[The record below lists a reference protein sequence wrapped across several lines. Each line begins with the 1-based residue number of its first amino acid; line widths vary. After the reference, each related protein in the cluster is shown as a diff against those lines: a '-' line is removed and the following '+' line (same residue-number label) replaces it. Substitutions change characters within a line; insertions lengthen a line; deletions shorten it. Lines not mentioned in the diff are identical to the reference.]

1 MVRDLGVKDLIL
13 GTMKSSKSAQLIMK
27 GYQLD
32 EQGKRVLTFKPETD
46 SRDGEFV
53 TSRALP
59 LKRQA
64 ILIPKEDSGQL
75 VYHAFDAFE
84 PSVIL
89 LDEVQFFTVKQIEAF
104 ADVSANNDVDIY
116 AYGLMMSYNGQ
127 MFESVKRAIECG
139 FNINALQ
146 SPCDRCEND
155 STHHLLFL
163 NNELQTTGEAI
174 NVEDFANK
182 EQRYESVCFKCYTKA
197 IKSNK

>member
-32 EQGKRVLTFKPETD
+32 EQGKTVLTLKPETD
-46 SRDGEFV
+46 SRDGGYV
-53 TSRALP
+53 SSRALTMNR
-59 LKRQA
+59 KA
-64 ILIPKEDSGQL
+64 ILVPRDVDYTFMYGAMEM
-75 VYHAFDAFE
+75 YH

-89 LDEVQFFTVKQIEAF
+89 LDEIQFFTVKQIEAL
-104 ADVSANNDVDIY
+104 AEISTEYDIDIY

-127 MFESVKRAIECG
+127 MFEPVKRAIECG
-139 FNINALQ
+139 FKINTLK
-146 SPCDRCEND
+146 SPCDRCNND

-163 NNELQTTGEAI
+163 NDELQTTGDAI

-182 EQRYESVCFKCYTKA
+182 QQRYESVCFKCYMNA
-197 IKSNK
+197 IKSKK